1 MPKSFVDQIL
11 IGRMDGSGNQILAVY
26 AKNGAMY
33 AVYRTPERV
42 VVQFADDDKTGDE
55 QRAALAPL
63 NPVRGEINGL
73 VDGWRNSP
81 DPDKQSKAKLFDRRV
96 ADALVNALQKDPS
109 ASELMNKIK
118 ADVLAE
124 RTSAA
129 RSDYM
134 IVAAI
139 TTLTLIAAVWL
150 VTSDWW
156 QVHPVFK
163 NLWPMAGF
171 GALGA
176 LFSIA
181 LSIRDRSILTDLQS
195 RDNAVDAILRVLIG
209 ATSAM
214 ILYSLL
220 RAGLVEFNIGAA
232 PGSKIFDE
240 VCVPRISCT
249 TPGQYVLIVVAFI
262 AGFSERLVSQILSQA
277 AVTVGGSS
285 NPLAGGAAAKSAPPA
300 APAVAV
306 APGGAPAAPAAA
318 LGDDAAEGCVSDH
331 PVPESQQTSDVELPE
346 ATGGVETPADAPAN

>member
-1 MPKSFVDQIL
+1 
-11 IGRMDGSGNQILAVY
+11 
-26 AKNGAMY
+26 
-33 AVYRTPERV
+33 
-42 VVQFADDDKTGDE
+42 
-55 QRAALAPL
+55 
-63 NPVRGEINGL
+63 
-73 VDGWRNSP
+73 
-81 DPDKQSKAKLFDRRV
+81 
-96 ADALVNALQKDPS
+96 
-109 ASELMNKIK
+109 MNKIK

-163 NLWPMAGF
+163 NLWPEAGF

-262 AGFSERLVSQILSQA
+262 AGFSERLVSQILNQA
-277 AVTVGGSS
+277 TVTVRSS
-285 NPLAGGAAAKSAPPA
+285 ANPLAGGTDAKPAPAAAAHA
-300 APAVAV
+300 AAV
-306 APGGAPAAPAAA
+306 APGGAAAAPAAPAAA
-318 LGDDAAEGCVSDH
+318 SADDTAEGCVSDH

-346 ATGGVETPADAPAN
+346 ATGGVETPAAAPAN